1 MKDKKYTIEEKKEQI
16 LDEIMF
22 AEKEYKEAKKNN
34 LKVYSKR
41 IFKTGGLVLASVAP
55 FVVTAGLLSVMIGS
69 IPFYRDTVKEHVY
82 KDGSLDSNGI
92 YEEVILDEKMKDEYE
107 YIRVYIHTPWDS
119 TTDGY
124 ERIVFK
130 YDFKVTEDNINKLKY
145 CVANNNHE
153 LIRTM
158 AEDPVIG
165 KQATKS
171 LPEGENNDYYTYFE
185 YFIKTETG
193 ELVRESS
200 GENAMGTLISLG
212 FATAIEAITAG
223 RLLIE
228 FGAKSI
234 KDAAKAGY
242 IEETKIKKTKV
253 KALKKKLKNQ

>member
-1 MKDKKYTIEEKKEQI
+1 MEKKEFTKEDIKEQI
-16 LDEIMF
+16 SDELMF

-41 IFKTGGLVLASVAP
+41 FFKTGGLVLASVTP
-55 FVVTAGLLSVMIGS
+55 FVVTAGVLSVMIGS
-69 IPFYRDTVKEHVY
+69 IPFYRDTVKEHIY
-82 KDGSLDSNGI
+82 KDGSLDSSGI
-92 YEEVILDEKMKDEYE
+92 CQEVILDEKIKDENE
-107 YIRVYIHTPWDS
+107 YIRVYIHTPWES

-145 CVANNNHE
+145 CVSNNNHE

-165 KQATKS
+165 KETTKS
-171 LPEGENNDYYTYFE
+171 LPEGENNDYYTSFE

-193 ELVRESS
+193 ELVRESKE
-200 GENAMGTLISLG
+200 ENATGTLMTIG
-212 FATAIEAITAG
+212 FATVIEAITAG

-228 FGAKSI
+228 FGAESI
-234 KDAAKAGY
+234 KNAATEGY
-242 IEETKIKKTKV
+242 IEETKIKKIKV
-253 KALKKKLKNQ
+253 KSLKKKLKNQ